1 MKPATKK
8 SSKQSGLVTAGI
20 VVVVL
25 CLLAGGLVYLV
36 MNDKGGGKKTF
47 VAKVDLV
54 KPNVPDRPPPPP
66 KEKPPEPEI
75 QKKEA
80 IVTPADVSQAQASAA
95 KGDNKPAA
103 EGPLGVQGDG
113 SAGSDGF
120 GLAARGRGGKDV
132 TTVGTGYGIGGEDQ
146 AALLRKYGSYGRLIQ
161 DELTRA
167 VRKRL
172 DENGGIPKGKLE
184 CVVQIEIDEGGGI
197 KECRITRPSG
207 NSTMDQALKESSG
220 HVKIS
225 EAPPQGMRKRISI
238 RVTSQG

>member
-1 MKPATKK
+1 MKPTAKK
-8 SSKQSGLVTAGI
+8 SSKQSSWITAGI

-54 KPNVPDRPPPPP
+54 RPNVPDRPPPPP
-66 KEKPPEPEI
+66 KEKLPEPEVR
-75 QKKEA
+75 KKET
-80 IVTPADVSQAQASAA
+80 IVTPTDVSTQQASAA

-103 EGPLGVQGDG
+103 DGPLGLQGDG

-146 AALLRKYGSYGRLIQ
+146 AGLLRKYGSYGRLIQ

-184 CVVQIEIDEGGGI
+184 CVVQIELDDTGSIR
-197 KECRITRPSG
+197 ECKVTRSSG
-207 NSTMDQALKESSG
+207 NSTMDQALKDSSR

-225 EAPPQGMRKRISI
+225 EAPPQGMRRRISI
-238 RVTSQG
+238 RVASQG